1 MSIANCQEHLSM
13 ISSLATFSTG
23 PGLTH
28 LTVTSNGHMFHHSN
42 LPQIQGLIHISGTVQ
57 FGITTLEDC
66 KESQTQ
72 EKHDL
77 AVLHF
82 FRNLD
87 KRKDLIFWMVSDCH
101 PVWSKRHLYVEK
113 LKRFLPVK
121 IFGLCGNRTA
131 CPPTKRSLENGNA
144 FSE

>member
-42 LPQIQGLIHISGTVQ
+42 LPQIQLLIHISGTVQ

-66 KESQTQ
+66 KARSQTQ
-72 EKHDL
+72 EKLDL

-82 FRNLD
+82 LEILTR
-87 KRKDLIFWMVSDCH
+87 
-101 PVWSKRHLYVEK
+101 EK
-113 LKRFLPVK
+113 
-121 IFGLCGNRTA
+121 N
-131 CPPTKRSLENGNA
+131 
-144 FSE
+144 